1 MRSRARAAGGPSW
14 SLRVGA
20 ALAGLAGGVVL
31 AAAPAHAEPGQVDLR
46 ISDDLATDDVPREAT
61 LRVTRTD
68 EGCVRVQTLMTVQ
81 MSGLE
86 RDEIEIAVNEDGVW
100 IPLNTVQLTD
110 DAVSSVPVVPVNSQ
124 LCENQRIQVRYRV
137 TFFRTAPDGRVDFI
151 GEAFDAAGDRLDRA
165 SANRQV
171 LQGTGNARA
180 TDDEDSGDAAQD
192 DPDDND
198 STADEEETGEPSPDD
213 EETAEAGAAQEDD
226 TDAPAAGPGDQAAGV
241 DLTTAEGQTTFFNG
255 LGPLIIVVGVGMT
268 GVGGAL
274 LVTVMR
280 RSRADA
286 LPDEDDDGFAPPARR
301 RGALAPTLRR

>member
-171 LQGTGNARA
+171 LQGTGNARS
-180 TDDEDSGDAAQD
+180 DDEDEDEDENAAQD
-192 DPDDND
+192 DD
-198 STADEEETGEPSPDD
+198 STVDEEETVEPSPDD

-226 TDAPAAGPGDQAAGV
+226 TDAPATGPGDQAAGV

-280 RSRADA
+280 RSRTDA
-286 LPDEDDDGFAPPARR
+286 LPDEDDGFGPPVRR
-301 RGALAPTLRR
+301 RGVLSPTLRR